1 MPKAPQ
7 IAVWVK
13 FSSADV
19 MLQSLRLWTLMLTL
33 LETDVCFFGG
43 SHIIDSNQFHKCRK
57 GRCHE
62 LSYDTVTC
70 LSHLSCDGRPSVH
83 FFFLQ
88 KC

>member
-19 MLQSLRLWTLMLTL
+19 MLQSLRLWTLMQTL

-43 SHIIDSNQFHKCRK
+43 SPAT
-57 GRCHE
+57 
-62 LSYDTVTC
+62 LSIPISSTNAGKVDAM
-70 LSHLSCDGRPSVH
+70 S
-83 FFFLQ
+83 
-88 KC
+88 